1 MKYFI
6 ANAINFVQP
15 NLSLVSGR
23 VLKTSL
29 YLVGLLEVLL
39 ERPAEELGL
48 PAAARRV
55 ADPAPA
61 RRVGAAREGEDAGA
75 VAGLPVQ
82 VGVARLVAQRRAD
95 VLVLGRQSR
104 DPVRVQHVLT
114 EFLKAN
120 VMDTSDWLCQQLLS
134 SLEFKTIK
142 EQGSIS

>member
-6 ANAINFVQP
+6 ANAITFVQP
-15 NLSLVSGR
+15 NLSLVNGR
-23 VLKTSL
+23 VQKTSL

-39 ERPAEELGL
+39 ERSAEELGL

-61 RRVGAAREGEDAGA
+61 RRVGPAGEGEDAGA

-95 VLVLGRQSR
+95 VLVLGRQTR
-104 DPVRVQHVLT
+104 DPVRVQHVLA
-114 EFLKAN
+114 EFLKA
-120 VMDTSDWLCQQLLS
+120 
-134 SLEFKTIK
+134 SLMQCICLYE
-142 EQGSIS
+142 